1 MARNL
6 NDMLREL
13 PKERQNKIKA
23 RADQLFMEVTLH
35 ELRKEL
41 GLSQVELANILKV
54 SQASVSKQERQTDMQ
69 ISTLCQIIHAL
80 GGTLKVTASIPGK
93 GEFELT
99 QFEECGR

>member
-13 PKERQNKIKA
+13 PEERQSRIKA

-41 GLSQVELANILKV
+41 GLSQVELAEILKV

-69 ISTLCQIIHAL
+69 ISTLCQIIHAM

-93 GEFELT
+93 GEFKLT
-99 QFEECGR
+99 QFEECGQ